1 MSFSRFAGAVLLLIP
16 ALAFGQKQEVRELQR
31 DVAVLQDQVRSLE
44 RNFNEKVGSITTLL
58 QQAIDSINK
67 LNTNMAVLDS
77 AMRDREKN
85 LATPVTAVGAKVD
98 QMANEF
104 QFLRTTI
111 EDLNGR
117 MGKLERQLVDM
128 NNTLKVI
135 QAPPTAPPGPG
146 QAPGPG
152 MASAAPPAGVS
163 ADALYAN
170 AMRDKDSG
178 NYDLALEGFQNYL
191 RFFGTTDSAPNA
203 QFYIGEISFLRKQ
216 YDEALQAFDAVLER
230 YPDNNKTLD
239 ALYMKG
245 RTLVLMGQKTAGADE
260 FQEVVQRAPRS
271 ALAQKA
277 REELKKLGLSA
288 NRSPAS
294 KKRTTKSR

>member
-1 MSFSRFAGAVLLLIP
+1 MVFSRIAGAFVLLVP

-77 AMRDREKN
+77 ALRDREKN
-85 LATPVTAVGAKVD
+85 LAAPVSAVGVKVD
-98 QMANEF
+98 QMSNEF
-104 QFLRTTI
+104 QFLRTTV

-135 QAPPTAPPGPG
+135 QAPPAPPPG
-146 QAPGPG
+146 ASAGPG
-152 MASAAPPAGVS
+152 MASGAPPAGIS

-191 RFFGTTDSAPNA
+191 KFFGNTDSAPNA
-203 QFYIGEISFLRKQ
+203 QYYIGEINFLRKQ
-216 YDEALQAFDAVLER
+216 YDDALAAFDAVLER
-230 YPDNNKTLD
+230 YPENNKTLD

-245 RTLVLMGQKTAGADE
+245 RTLVLMGQKTAGAEE
-260 FQEVVQRAPRS
+260 FQEVVARAPRS

-288 NRSPAS
+288 NRAPAA
-294 KKRTTKSR
+294 KKKTGRAR

>member
-1 MSFSRFAGAVLLLIP
+1 MSYSRFAGAFLLLVP

-44 RNFNEKVGSITTLL
+44 RSFNEKVGSITTLL

-67 LNTNMAVLDS
+67 LNTNMAVLD
-77 AMRDREKN
+77 AALRDREKN
-85 LATPVTAVGAKVD
+85 IAAPMGAVGTKVD

-128 NNTLKVI
+128 NNTMKVI
-135 QAPPTAPPGPG
+135 QAPPSAPPPSGPS
-146 QAPGPG
+146 
-152 MASAAPPAGVS
+152 MASGGPPAGVS

-178 NYDLALEGFQNYL
+178 NYDLALEGFENYL
-191 RFFGTTDSAPNA
+191 KFFGNTDTAPNA
-203 QFYIGEISFLRKQ
+203 QFYIGEINFLRKQ
-216 YDEALQAFDAVLER
+216 YDDALGAFDAVLER

-245 RTLVLMGQKTAGADE
+245 RALVLTGQKTAGAEE
-260 FQEVVQRAPRS
+260 FREVIARAPRS
-271 ALAQKA
+271 ALAQKS
-277 REELKKLGLSA
+277 RDELKKLGLSA
-288 NRSPAS
+288 TRPAT
-294 KKRTTKSR
+294 KKRTSKTR

>member
-1 MSFSRFAGAVLLLIP
+1 MSYSRFAGAFLLLVP

-44 RNFNEKVGSITTLL
+44 RSFNEKVGSITTLL

-77 AMRDREKN
+77 ALRDREKN
-85 LATPVTAVGAKVD
+85 IAAPMGAVGTKVD

-128 NNTLKVI
+128 NNTMKVI
-135 QAPPTAPPGPG
+135 QAPP
-146 QAPGPG
+146 
-152 MASAAPPAGVS
+152 SAPPASGPSMASSGPPPGVS

-191 RFFGTTDSAPNA
+191 KFFGNTDTAPNA
-203 QFYIGEISFLRKQ
+203 QFYIGEINFLRKQ
-216 YDEALQAFDAVLER
+216 YEDALGAFDAVLER

-245 RTLVLMGQKTAGADE
+245 RALVLTGQKTAGADE
-260 FQEVVQRAPRS
+260 FREVIQRAPRS
-271 ALAQKA
+271 ALAQKS
-277 REELKKLGLSA
+277 RDELKKLGLSA
-288 NRSPAS
+288 TRTTTTT
-294 KKRTTKSR
+294 KKRPAAKSR